1 MLNVIIAWFSR
12 AVMFAT
18 VMLFG
23 SMGEILTE
31 KSGHLN
37 LGIPGIMFIGGFT
50 GFAATHYYEI
60 AAGAAYNPI
69 VCVIIGLICSFGAAA
84 LAGLLYSFLTIS
96 LRANQNVTGLTITI
110 FGVGL
115 GKFFGTIVMGKST
128 VSSAAKAF
136 ATFSTKIPVLSK
148 IPIAG
153 GLIFS
158 YGFMVYL
165 AIIMAVVINYILK
178 RTRIGLNLRAVG
190 ENPGTADAAGVNVSK
205 YKYFSSTLGGGIA
218 GLGGLYYV
226 LEYNKGM
233 WATSNSIEALGWLAV
248 ALVIFSTWNSVHA
261 IWGSILFGLLS
272 WAYAFLPKLG
282 VPIPS
287 TTISLVQM
295 LPYVVTLVVLIVISM
310 RKKKENQPP
319 ESLGLPYFREDR

>member
-1 MLNVIIAWFSR
+1 MLEVITAWFIR

-18 VMLFG
+18 VMLYG

-37 LGIPGIMFIGGFT
+37 LGIPGIMFVGGFM
-50 GFAATHYYEI
+50 GFAAVHYYEI
-60 AAGAAYNPI
+60 AAGEAYIPI
-69 VCVIIGLICSFGAAA
+69 VCVIIGLTCAFAAAA
-84 LAGLLYSFLTIS
+84 LVGLLYSFLTIS
-96 LRANQNVTGLTITI
+96 LKANQNVTGLTITI

-115 GKFFGTIVMGKST
+115 GKFCGTIVMGQST

-136 ATFSTKIPVLSK
+136 ATFSTKIPFVSEL
-148 IPIAG
+148 PVVG
-153 GLIFS
+153 GLFFS

-165 AIIMAVVINYILK
+165 AVIMAIAVNYLLR
-178 RTRIGLNLRAVG
+178 RTRTGLNLRAIG

-205 YKYFSSTLGGGIA
+205 YKYLASTIGAGIA

-248 ALVIFSTWNSVHA
+248 ALVIFSTWNSIHA
-261 IWGSILFGLLS
+261 IWGSVLFGLLS

-287 TTISLVQM
+287 TAVPLVQM
-295 LPYVVTLVVLIVISM
+295 LPYVVTLLVLIVISL

-319 ESLGLPYFREDR
+319 GSLGLSYFREER